1 MRPEL
6 DILIEEYEL
15 ELKKCGEAKTLEQLQ
30 EAYTN
35 VSSMRD
41 ELYDYIHDLYS
52 RKDEDAE
59 EGFQEEMTKL
69 MRREAEITAKYPF
82 PVFDDTM
89 DEYELFD
96 EYPTY
101 FQRYGCMD
109 VDYILSWDEN
119 SILFHDIESDL
130 IEIIQRPDVLMRGE

>member
-1 MRPEL
+1 MKSEMATL
-6 DILIEEYEL
+6 TAEYEL
-15 ELKKCGEAKTLEQLQ
+15 ELKRCGEAQTLEQLQ

-41 ELYDYIHDLYS
+41 ELYDYIVS
-52 RKDEDAE
+52 S
-59 EGFQEEMTKL
+59 FPPSQEETDLQRDLDEL
-69 MRREAEITAKYPF
+69 MSIEADLTEKYPF
-82 PVFDDTM
+82 PVFDETM
-89 DEYELFD
+89 DEVVLFE

-109 VDYILSWDEN
+109 VNYIISWDEN
-119 SILFHDIESDL
+119 SVLFHDVDADL